1 VAGSNG
7 ESFGALTL
15 FVIDW
20 TSAMKK
26 TPVLSLQDQ
35 LLKSGLAS
43 DAKAKQVK
51 TEKRKQ
57 AKVQRNNGVGIVD
70 EIKLSA
76 EQARQQQAERDR
88 ELNRLKQQAEAQ
100 KALAAQIVQISQ
112 LNRIEQDSNGLA
124 YQFNHQNK
132 VKTIYVSEKVRE
144 ALING
149 RAGIIGLDSGYEIV
163 PAEIARKI
171 QDRDASRVVV
181 LNQISQA
188 TLAEDDPY
196 ADYQIPD
203 DLMW

>member
-1 VAGSNG
+1 
-7 ESFGALTL
+7 
-15 FVIDW
+15 
-20 TSAMKK
+20 MKK
-26 TPVLSLQDQ
+26 TPTLSLQDQ
-35 LLKSGLAS
+35 LLKSGLTS
-43 DAKAKQVK
+43 DAKAKQIK

-57 AKVQRNNGVGIVD
+57 AKVQRNNGVEMVD

-132 VKTIYVSEKVRE
+132 VKTVYVSEKVRE

-171 QDRDASRVVV
+171 QDRDANRVVV

>member
-7 ESFGALTL
+7 KGLGALTL

-20 TSAMKK
+20 TSAIKK
-26 TPVLSLQDQ
+26 TPTLSLQDQ

-57 AKVQRNNGVGIVD
+57 AKVQRNNGVEIVD

>member
-1 VAGSNG
+1 
-7 ESFGALTL
+7 
-15 FVIDW
+15 
-20 TSAMKK
+20 MKK
-26 TPVLSLQDQ
+26 TPTLSLQDQ
-35 LLKSGLAS
+35 LLKSGLTS

-57 AKVQRNNGVGIVD
+57 AKVQRNNGVEMVD

-132 VKTIYVSEKVRE
+132 VKTVYVSEKVRE

-188 TLAEDDPY
+188 TMAEDDPY